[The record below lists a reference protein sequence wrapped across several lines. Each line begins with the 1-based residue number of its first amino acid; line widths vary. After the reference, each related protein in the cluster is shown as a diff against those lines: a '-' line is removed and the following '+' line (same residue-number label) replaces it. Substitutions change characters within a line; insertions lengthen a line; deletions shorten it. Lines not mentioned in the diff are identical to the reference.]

1 MTNRIKTVQ
10 NPKLILVAC
19 KNSERISDIISN
31 ILNFCCYNTCI
42 DDFSEN
48 TDFVITNYSENFT
61 IPNDTIANT
70 VIFDGS
76 LSLSDGVIMKFRNKA
91 TSYEYC
97 LKKYGE
103 DVRNILTYS
112 SENYDADVT
121 YRNKS
126 ITPDGEIVFDIIGT
140 GILSRVRLNNSV
152 FSLDEVLVCTAALIA
167 TGIPIASILGYFNSS
182 DEK

>member
-19 KNSERISDIISN
+19 KNSERISGIISD
-31 ILNFCCYNTCI
+31 ILNFCHYNTCV
-42 DDFSEN
+42 DSFSEN
-48 TDFVITNYSENFT
+48 TDFIIANYSEKFT
-61 IPNDTIANT
+61 IPKDIIADT

-76 LSLSDGVIMKFRNKA
+76 SDLNDEIITKFRNRA

-121 YRNKS
+121 YRNKGIS
-126 ITPDGEIVFDIIGT
+126 PDGAAVFDVIGT
-140 GILSRVRLNNSV
+140 GILSRVRLENSV
-152 FSLDEVLVCTAALIA
+152 FSIDEVLVCTAVLIA
-167 TGIPIASILGYFNSS
+167 TGIPIASILGYFNSY
-182 DEK
+182 DDK

>member
-19 KNSERISDIISN
+19 KNSERISDIISD

-48 TDFVITNYSENFT
+48 TDFVIANYSKNFT
-61 IPNDTIANT
+61 IPDNAIADT
-70 VIFDGS
+70 VISDGS
-76 LSLSDGVIMKFRNKA
+76 FALSNGIVSGFRNKA

-103 DVRNILTYS
+103 GVRNILTYS

-126 ITPDGEIVFDIIGT
+126 TDSDGTAVFDIIGT
-140 GILSRVRLNNSV
+140 GILSRVRLKNSV
-152 FSLDEVLVCTAALIA
+152 FSIDEVLVCTAALIA
-167 TGIPIASILGYFNSS
+167 TGIPIASILGYFNASN
-182 DEK
+182 EK

>member
-19 KNSERISDIISN
+19 KNSERISGIISD

-42 DDFSEN
+42 DNFSEN
-48 TDFVITNYSENFT
+48 TDFIIKNHSENFT
-61 IPNDTIANT
+61 IPKDTIACT
-70 VIFDGS
+70 VIFDGT
-76 LSLSDGVIMKFRNKA
+76 LDLSDSVILKFRNKA

-103 DVRNILTYS
+103 DVRTILTYS

-126 ITPDGEIVFDIIGT
+126 TDSDGAAVFDIIGT
-140 GILSRVRLNNSV
+140 GILSRVHLKNSV
-152 FSLDEVLVCTAALIA
+152 FSIDEVLVCTAALIA
-167 TGIPIASILGYFNSS
+167 TGIPIASILGYFNASE
-182 DEK
+182 EK